1 MDAFGQEYIAHNLP
15 LLFISGLGPSD
26 EIQGTKK
33 KPEPQEGGFRVKTDL
48 PPIETDLANIV
59 KDVITD
65 HDGSA
70 APWSTLSAQSKL
82 FTIRNVGRVGLA
94 SQTTAWA

>member
-1 MDAFGQEYIAHNLP
+1 MDAFGQEYTVHNLP

-26 EIQGTKK
+26 ESEDTKK
-33 KPEPQEGGFRVKTDL
+33 RHQPQEGGFRVKTDL
-48 PPIETDLANIV
+48 PPIESDLGDTV
-59 KDVITD
+59 KTVLADY
-65 HDGSA
+65 DGSA

-94 SQTTAWA
+94 FQAAT